1 MPGIEPKKSDLLQGT
16 LDLLILKTLAPSSL
30 HGYGIAQKILITSRE
45 TLDVQQG
52 SLYPALHRL
61 ERKGLISSEWKESD
75 NGRMAKFYALTRPG
89 RKQLADELEQWQR
102 YSQAVGWVLE
112 G

>member
-1 MPGIEPKKSDLLQGT
+1 MKKPDLLQGT
-16 LDLLILKTLAPSSL
+16 LDLLVLKVLAQGAQ
-30 HGYGIAQKILITSRE
+30 HGYGIAQKILLRSRN

-61 ERKGLISSEWKESD
+61 EKKKLVSSEWRESES
-75 NGRMAKFYALTRPG
+75 GRMAKFYALTKAG
-89 RKQLADELEQWQR
+89 EKQLEFEEAQWAQ
-102 YSQAVGWVLE
+102 YASAIGWVLE

>member
-1 MPGIEPKKSDLLQGT
+1 MEAKKSDLLQGT
-16 LDLLILKTLAPSSL
+16 LDLLILKTLAPGSL
-30 HGYGIAQKILITSRE
+30 HGYGIAQRILITSRE

-61 ERKGLISSEWKESD
+61 ERKGLVEAVWKEGES
-75 NGRMAKFYALTRPG
+75 GRMAKFYSLTRSG
-89 RKQLADELEQWQR
+89 RKQLADELDQWER
-102 YSQAVGWVLE
+102 YARAIGWVLD